1 MILLM
6 TWQNPYLGN
15 FVLGWL
21 NDEPNGITK
30 KTRHL
35 SYYRA
40 NIDASKKFEIPSKA
54 KGLRTFLGE
63 RWLSFLWCEYNDI
76 VKMIDRDLFQ
86 KFKCLRVLSFSGE
99 NIRELP
105 VSIGNLKHLRYLNI
119 HNTRIKHLT

>member
-1 MILLM
+1 M

-21 NDEPNGITK
+21 NDEPNGVTK
-30 KTRHL
+30 KTHHL

-40 NIDASKKFEIPSKA
+40 NIDAFKKLEIPSEA

-63 RWLSFLWCEYNDI
+63 RWLSFLWCEYKDI
-76 VKMIDRDLFQ
+76 VKMIDLDLFQ
-86 KFKCLRVLSFSGE
+86 KFKCFRVLSFSGK

-119 HNTRIKHLT
+119 RNTRIKHLT